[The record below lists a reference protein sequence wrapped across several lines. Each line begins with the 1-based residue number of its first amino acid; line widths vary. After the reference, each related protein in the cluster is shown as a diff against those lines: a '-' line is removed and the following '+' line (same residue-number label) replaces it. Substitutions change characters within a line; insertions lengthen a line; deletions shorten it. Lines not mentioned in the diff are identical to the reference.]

1 MVFSSSCYRLC
12 IPLLGVFMEKEM
24 KQGTCIII
32 GAGDLTVGTIP
43 YNTETDFV
51 IAADGGLMYCGI
63 LEIEPDLVIGDFDSV
78 DDEYRTAVE
87 IISEACP
94 EKVVTLPVEKDD
106 TDMLAAVKTGLSLG
120 YKQFRLYA
128 ANGGRL
134 EHTIANIQVLKYLK
148 TQGATGYI
156 MDGTGM
162 MLLAQNETIAFK
174 ETMEGY
180 VNVFS
185 MNEKAHGVA
194 IRGLKYELEHATLSN
209 DLPVGISNE
218 FVGKKAEISVE
229 DGTLLVIVNWV

>member
-1 MVFSSSCYRLC
+1 MVFDSGCYRLH
-12 IPLLGVFMEKEM
+12 IPLLEVFMEKEI
-24 KQGTCIII
+24 KYGTCIII

-43 YNTETDFV
+43 YDAETDFV

-63 LEIEPDLVIGDFDSV
+63 LEIEPDLIIGDLDSV
-78 DDEYRTAVE
+78 DDEYRVAVAA
-87 IISEACP
+87 ISEACP
-94 EKVVTLPVEKDD
+94 EKVITLPIEKDD
-106 TDMLAAVKTGLSLG
+106 TDMLAAVKAGLSLG

-134 EHTIANIQVLKYLK
+134 EHTIANIQVLKHLK
-148 TQGATGYI
+148 AQGATGYI

-162 MLLAQNETIAFK
+162 IFLAQNETIAFK

-185 MNEKAHGVA
+185 MNEKAHGVT
-194 IRGLKYELEHATLSN
+194 IRGLKYELENATLSN

-218 FVGKKAEISVE
+218 FIGKKAEITVN
-229 DGTLLVIVNWV
+229 DGILLLIVNWV